1 MYKIKKVIRP
11 DKNIYNNDYF
21 FKTPK
26 EYYKQ
31 AVKIINRK
39 KISNLLDVGCSNGSF
54 LYYAKSKID
63 CNFFGVE
70 PLGNLIS
77 LAKNNVKDVKF
88 IKAKLFDKKLNKM
101 RNSFDVVTA
110 MGVLGLFDN
119 PKVAIER
126 LLFFLKKKSGSRLI
140 MINSANVYS
149 IDTISR
155 YKHSN
160 SKIWEYGQNMF
171 SITTIKKIA
180 LKNKLKFS
188 YRKANL
194 IEIKKRKDVM
204 RSWTVDINI
213 SKNSKKKTRYLLD
226 GMGRLKNTFIFTLT
240 K

>member
-11 DKNIYNNDYF
+11 DKNIYNNNYF

-63 CNFFGVE
+63 CDFFGVE
-70 PLGNLIS
+70 PLSNLIS

-119 PKVAIER
+119 PKAAIER
-126 LLFFLKKKSGSRLI
+126 LLFFLKKKKWKQV
-140 MINSANVYS
+140 NH
-149 IDTISR
+149 D
-155 YKHSN
+155 
-160 SKIWEYGQNMF
+160 
-171 SITTIKKIA
+171 
-180 LKNKLKFS
+180 KFC
-188 YRKANL
+188 K
-194 IEIKKRKDVM
+194 
-204 RSWTVDINI
+204 
-213 SKNSKKKTRYLLD
+213 
-226 GMGRLKNTFIFTLT
+226 
-240 K
+240 

>member
-1 MYKIKKVIRP
+1 
-11 DKNIYNNDYF
+11 
-21 FKTPK
+21 
-26 EYYKQ
+26 
-31 AVKIINRK
+31 
-39 KISNLLDVGCSNGSF
+39 
-54 LYYAKSKID
+54 
-63 CNFFGVE
+63 
-70 PLGNLIS
+70 
-77 LAKNNVKDVKF
+77 
-88 IKAKLFDKKLNKM
+88 
-101 RNSFDVVTA
+101 
-110 MGVLGLFDN
+110 
-119 PKVAIER
+119 
-126 LLFFLKKKSGSRLI
+126 
-140 MINSANVYS
+140 MINSANEYS

-171 SITTIKKIA
+171 SINTIKKIA

-213 SKNSKKKTRYLLD
+213 SKNSKNKTRYLLD